1 MANIKLANFQ
11 ILIQNMVSGYSL
23 SSGQLLFVLEFFT
36 ETLFSSKNSKIIF
49 NNLNYIIKNYRI
61 LRESYWYIIVYVQY
75 LSV

>member
-11 ILIQNMVSGYSL
+11 ILIQNMVSGYSP

-61 LRESYWYIIVYVQY
+61 LRGSYWYIIVYVQY